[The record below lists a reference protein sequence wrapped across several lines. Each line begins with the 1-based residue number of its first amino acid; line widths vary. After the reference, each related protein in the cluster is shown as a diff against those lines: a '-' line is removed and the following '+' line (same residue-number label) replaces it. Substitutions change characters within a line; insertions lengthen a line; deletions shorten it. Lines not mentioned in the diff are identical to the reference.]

1 MQDRL
6 HEIIAQC
13 AMIHETN
20 IATDIINDLDAIEEK
35 LSNINSDIK
44 EHYLTLLLQ
53 YYFQQNNLDCAQQLL
68 LQGYKFEMRFCDI
81 KEAFTHI
88 VDQEENVIE
97 FFEDNVVM
105 LKDVIQDEDLIG
117 IYEYYIRHENYRPY
131 LENALLLIKKNRYVC
146 THAYKCRLDCSEF
159 FLDEALLE
167 SLMRDLPF
175 LLK

>member
-53 YYFQQNNLDCAQQLL
+53 YYFQQNNLDLIYYREEEQEVFLEDQLNIC
-68 LQGYKFEMRFCDI
+68 M
-81 KEAFTHI
+81 
-88 VDQEENVIE
+88 ENSI
-97 FFEDNVVM
+97 FHPS
-105 LKDVIQDEDLIG
+105 K
-117 IYEYYIRHENYRPY
+117 
-131 LENALLLIKKNRYVC
+131 
-146 THAYKCRLDCSEF
+146 
-159 FLDEALLE
+159 
-167 SLMRDLPF
+167 
-175 LLK
+175 